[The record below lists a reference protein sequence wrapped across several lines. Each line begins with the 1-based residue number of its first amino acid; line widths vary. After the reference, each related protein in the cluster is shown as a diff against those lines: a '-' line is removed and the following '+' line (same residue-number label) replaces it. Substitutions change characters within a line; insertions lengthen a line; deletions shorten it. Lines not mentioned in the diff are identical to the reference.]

1 MHTILGLTD
10 TNAVRAAL
18 GVIEEEV
25 PDEHFINHDVAGELD
40 IDLTEWLPDGTS
52 LLTYIEASESD
63 SPDPEELKV
72 FKLLSFYSK
81 YFCALLV
88 AQASDLL
95 FVEQVSDG
103 QNETRRSRRSSYDSL
118 LAKLEGSA
126 DKYKKMVL
134 EELGAATTAA
144 ATLFSRATPAYDPVL
159 NEEL

>member
-18 GVIEEEV
+18 GVVEEEV
-25 PDEHFINHDVAGELD
+25 PDDHFINHDVAGELD
-40 IDLTEWLPDGTS
+40 IDVNGWLPDGVS
-52 LLTYIEASESD
+52 LDTYIEASESE
-63 SPDPEELKV
+63 SPDPDELRT

-88 AQASDLL
+88 AQAADLL

-103 QNETRRSRRSSYDSL
+103 QNDSRRSRRQSYDEL
-118 LAKLEGSA
+118 LARLEGAA
-126 DKYKKMVL
+126 DKYKKLVL
-134 EELGAATTAA
+134 EDLGATTASA
-144 ATLFSRATPAYDPVL
+144 ATLFSGVTPAYDPVL